1 MAEEIS
7 EYVEWLK
14 LPHDLQSKFFQKA
27 EEESARVV
35 ENLGT
40 MLQDLENI
48 KPLIE
53 PRLKKITT
61 HDRQYIVGAVDGS
74 RSPNLSERI
83 GARYGVFTAGAVTI
97 RGNTRLDERYEA
109 GIFKR
114 RQVYSK
120 DKSRHFFSLLTMYA
134 ERKLAL
140 ELLDEVDL
148 LLLDGSFYGFVYTAL
163 PMLREG
169 KVGDEEKRIIAD
181 IKQMTD
187 KLLESRKAIA
197 VIKRSHASII
207 GGWIALEEN
216 KPDNPYVRM
225 LDKLLLTY
233 LMPGGAVFYYDDLIG
248 EKHPAMF
255 YIRLAALARMGWPE
269 ERDPVK
275 RAYEVTYDPFTKFQ
289 LDYSLF
295 NTLTRMQVKAYD
307 TTPVCEIEY
316 SRLTPRD
323 RIGEWLGQR
332 NFFSDGTGL
341 PTAIDLVDQL
351 VGIPAKF
358 TDEFVAEIE
367 ARALEKLRGKDPNI
381 TRIFFTYLNPQKPF

>member
-1 MAEEIS
+1 MTDELA

-14 LPHDLQSKFFQKA
+14 LPHDLQSRFFQKA
-27 EEESARVV
+27 EEESTRIA
-35 ENLGT
+35 ESLGI
-40 MLQDLENI
+40 MLKDLEEI
-48 KPLIE
+48 RPLIE
-53 PRLKKITT
+53 PRVRRLAT
-61 HDRQYIVGAVDGS
+61 HDRQFTVGAVDGS
-74 RSPNLSERI
+74 RSPSLSERI
-83 GARYGVFTAGAVTI
+83 GARYGVFTAGGVVI
-97 RGNTRLDERYEA
+97 KGNTRLAERYEA

-120 DKSRHFFSLLTMYA
+120 DRSKYFFSLLTIYA
-134 ERKLAL
+134 ERRLAL
-140 ELLDEVDL
+140 DLLNEVDL

-169 KVGDEEKRIIAD
+169 KVGDEERRLISD

-187 KLLESRKAIA
+187 RLVESRRVLS
-197 VIKRSHASII
+197 VIKRSHASVI

-216 KPDNPYVRM
+216 KPDNPYVGI
-225 LDKLLLTY
+225 LDKLMLTY
-233 LMPGGAVFYYDDLIG
+233 LMPGGSVLFYDDLIG

-255 YIRLAALARMGWPE
+255 YIRLAALARMGWPA

-275 RAYEVTYDPFTKFQ
+275 RAYEVTYDPFTKFN

-295 NTLTRMQVKAYD
+295 NTLTRMQVKAYAA
-307 TTPVCEIEY
+307 TPVCEIEY
-316 SRLTPRD
+316 PRLTPRE
-323 RIGEWLGQR
+323 RISEWICQR

-358 TDEFVAEIE
+358 TDEFVAEVE
-367 ARALEKLRGKDPNI
+367 ARAIEKLRGKDPRV